1 MVSMT
6 FAMIKP
12 EAVAFPHVAMAIF
25 RQIFS
30 GGLEVVGA
38 KRIQLSANDAKQLY
52 GIHRDKFFYER
63 LIRHVTSGPVIV
75 MQLRSKNDDA
85 IECWRRLMG
94 PSKLL
99 KSLKESER
107 TSLRAQFAIS
117 DTRNL
122 VHGADSTQRAVIP
135 MTAGAKEVARCRM
148 PIEVLAVER
157 NFVISLHIVSHRSAE
172 AGDRCGRLRS
182 SRGLHGDEG

>member
-122 VHGADSTQRAVIP
+122 VHGADSTQRAVVEMRLFAPYPPLHLNNI
-135 MTAGAKEVARCRM
+135 
-148 PIEVLAVER
+148 LAHSVQ
-157 NFVISLHIVSHRSAE
+157 
-172 AGDRCGRLRS
+172 
-182 SRGLHGDEG
+182 